1 MAIRATVTNASGDTL
16 WTLRTPDVHVMEQV
30 MVKIMDQELPLPMPI
45 PFGPQPYVDYHP
57 DFGIVVSAGLAS
69 ELDNLNQN
77 GEIQIRVRANVAPE
91 APTGQDRQLLI
102 QSLRVAQ
109 DNAPGVMKQAYQ
121 SQIEH
126 LHMPQAKA
134 PWTEVEIDDSGFIW
148 LLMPLPSLMAASDDT
163 TRSFRIISPEG
174 EYLGITTRPKGGAQS
189 LAYGKILLQTT
200 DPETSEHLLMVYRIH
215 PAVEGLEYP

>member
-1 MAIRATVTNASGDTL
+1 
-16 WTLRTPDVHVMEQV
+16 
-30 MVKIMDQELPLPMPI
+30 
-45 PFGPQPYVDYHP
+45 
-57 DFGIVVSAGLAS
+57 
-69 ELDNLNQN
+69 
-77 GEIQIRVRANVAPE
+77 
-91 APTGQDRQLLI
+91 
-102 QSLRVAQ
+102 
-109 DNAPGVMKQAYQ
+109 
-121 SQIEH
+121 
-126 LHMPQAKA
+126 MPQAKA